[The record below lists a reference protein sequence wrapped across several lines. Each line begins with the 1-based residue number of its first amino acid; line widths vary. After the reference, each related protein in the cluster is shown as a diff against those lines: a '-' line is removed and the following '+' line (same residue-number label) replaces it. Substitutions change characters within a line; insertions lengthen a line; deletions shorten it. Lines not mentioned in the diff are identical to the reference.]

1 MLCLIILSVFMNLT
15 KRQPNCLNGCLKKL
29 KKPDFAKI
37 IKYPY
42 LLIMA
47 KNNMGILIIFLTKI
61 SYPIV
66 I

>member
-1 MLCLIILSVFMNLT
+1 MNLT
-15 KRQPNCLNGCLKKL
+15 TRQSNCLNGCLKKL
-29 KKPDFAKI
+29 KKPDLAKI

-42 LLIMA
+42 FLLIA

>member
-1 MLCLIILSVFMNLT
+1 MNLT

-29 KKPDFAKI
+29 KKPDLAKI

-42 LLIMA
+42 LSTLKK
-47 KNNMGILIIFLTKI
+47 KNTGILKLFITKI
-61 SYPIV
+61 SYPIA